1 MELKVKGRPDLVR
14 DLSTNA
20 IINTNINKAA
30 KAKRLAAKAQERE
43 QEFQEVKQELAELK
57 SMLKELLDR

>member
-14 DLSTNA
+14 DSATQA
-20 IINTNINKAA
+20 IINTNISKAERA
-30 KAKRLAAKAQERE
+30 KKAMERARE
-43 QEFQEVKQELAELK
+43 KDHEFLEMKQELAELK